1 MLNAT
6 DDVRIDNL
14 RPLLPP
20 AILMEELPLAEQ
32 CAELVASTRK
42 KVGDIVSGRDDRLV
56 VIVGPCSVHDPKAA
70 VEYASRLK
78 KKNSRNS
85 VIRARDCHAC
95 LLRKAS
101 NDRWLEG
108 LDQRPAAR
116 WKL

>member
-20 AILMEELPLAEQ
+20 AIRWKSYHLAEE

-42 KVGDIVSGRDDRLV
+42 KVGDIVSGRDDRIV
-56 VIVGPCSVHDPKAA
+56 VVVGPCSVHDPKAA

-78 KKNSRNS
+78 KMRERLCHLSSR
-85 VIRARDCHAC
+85 
-95 LLRKAS
+95 L
-101 NDRWLEG
+101 
-108 LDQRPAAR
+108 
-116 WKL
+116 

>member
-20 AILMEELPLAEQ
+20 AILMEEPPLAEE

-42 KVGDIVSGRDDRLV
+42 KIGDIVSGRDDRLLV
-56 VIVGPCSVHDPKAA
+56 VVGPCSVHDPKAA

-78 KKNSRNS
+78 KSFHNLWRLNSR
-85 VIRARDCHAC
+85 
-95 LLRKAS
+95 L
-101 NDRWLEG
+101 
-108 LDQRPAAR
+108 
-116 WKL
+116 

>member
-56 VIVGPCSVHDPKAA
+56 VVVGPCSVHDPKAA

-78 KKNSRNS
+78 K
-85 VIRARDCHAC
+85 IRETLSSELEIVMRVYFE
-95 LLRKAS
+95 KAS